1 MLSILSRRHIA
12 VASRRSLGVVQ
23 NLSSTST
30 ENELYAEEEIANEG
44 EWAGCSRRF
53 MAPIKIS
60 VRGDGELDQS
70 VWICRLAIAPVLT
83 RYIICVPL
91 L

>member
-1 MLSILSRRHIA
+1 MLSILARRRIA
-12 VASRRSLGVVQ
+12 LTSRRSLGVVQ

-30 ENELYAEEEIANEG
+30 DNELYAEEEIPSEG

-53 MAPIKIS
+53 MAPIQIS
-60 VRGDGELDQS
+60 VRGDGELDEL
-70 VWICRLAIAPVLT
+70 VLIRHLAVAPVLT
-83 RYIICVPL
+83 RCICFPL